1 MLSSG
6 MDLKR
11 SRGKVRVISNEK
23 DIEEG
28 LAALLVLD
36 PRLVAIARE
45 AGSVPLRLR
54 EPGFAGL
61 AHIIVS
67 QMVSRASAEAIWRRM
82 QPESGL
88 LSAETYILLH
98 PEAWREFG
106 LSRAKADTL
115 TRIAQAVASGRINLH
130 ELVQKPPGEALAE
143 LVAQKGIGPWTAEVY
158 LMFCGGHVDVFPAG
172 DVALQAAVA
181 AAFGLAE
188 RPPAKALAGLAEIW
202 SPWRSVAARL
212 FWAYYAAKMRRD
224 VLPIG

>member
-6 MDLKR
+6 TDLKR

-45 AGSVPLRLR
+45 AGPVPLRLR

-98 PEAWREFG
+98 PDAWREFG

-115 TRIAQAVASGRINLH
+115 TRIAQAVASGRINLQA
-130 ELVQKPPGEALAE
+130 LAQKPPAEALAE
-143 LVAQKGIGPWTAEVY
+143 LTAQKGIGPWTAEVY

-188 RPPAKALAGLAEIW
+188 RPQAKALAGLAEIW